1 MKKSITLE
9 PSPVDSGDHQNK
21 TQYNHL
27 QEGHSMELEMGDT
40 IRFVNEINQSSVNFR
55 NDDTSRSLNGGY

>member
-40 IRFVNEINQSSVNFR
+40 IRFVNEINQPSVN
-55 NDDTSRSLNGGY
+55 